1 MIFWRTDLPDW
12 TTLSLIPVVIGL
24 SFMYLQFHEILL
36 LYLLI
41 VYIPNGQLFLL
52 PLGKVGYTEIN
63 SLACLKFSPPNMLF
77 PYLQRMDWKLWSS
90 GVGYR
95 IQETCPKS
103 AVVKTP
109 INWKREGCSEQV
121 WSRKHWFLQSTSF
134 QPSSL
139 LWMVRRLC
147 PQVLVISTFHS
158 TSLLVYSR
166 SVTLKN
172 TKSFIQ
178 LLGPEATKPPTK
190 MEGRGTEPVWL
201 LECHVA
207 LGTTEPWRW
216 SLSFI

>member
-24 SFMYLQFHEILL
+24 SFMYLQFHGIPLL
-36 LYLLI
+36 HLLI
-41 VYIPNGQLFLL
+41 VYIPDGQLFLF
-52 PLGKVGYTEIN
+52 PMGKVSYTEIN

-77 PYLQRMDWKLWSS
+77 PYLQRIDWELWSS
-90 GVGYR
+90 RVGYR

-109 INWKREGCSEQV
+109 INWNREGCSEQV
-121 WSRKHWFLQSTSF
+121 WGRKHWFLQSASF

-147 PQVLVISTFHS
+147 PQALVIPTFHS
-158 TSLLVYSR
+158 TSLLIYSR

-178 LLGPEATKPPTK
+178 LLGP
-190 MEGRGTEPVWL
+190 
-201 LECHVA
+201 
-207 LGTTEPWRW
+207 
-216 SLSFI
+216 